1 MYNLTSLQRIFNNK
15 KQCVIMKRIYFSSRR
30 IMGGKCRG
38 GIGIRILSVEGL
50 EGVLPIFGPWESG
63 IQITGT
69 GND

>member
-1 MYNLTSLQRIFNNK
+1 
-15 KQCVIMKRIYFSSRR
+15 
-30 IMGGKCRG
+30 MGGKCRG